1 MHFHLHPR
9 FTLLTYHHPSS
20 FERVEA
26 LYLYLFLFLL
36 LYFLL
41 RSASVMFDRS
51 NSLYVAC
58 TFCFESDANATRGF
72 EPAKSPYFLSTKPF
86 DDFLNMSSRR
96 NANESD
102 EDETSSA
109 SPSPS
114 SSPSAAAA
122 LEGMAEAIEKGAHLP
137 SVDERIKH
145 ALECPCVKP
154 LRDTSCREEFDLAL
168 TCFMK
173 ADEETRASDCA
184 DRFVALHQ
192 CMVKHSEEF
201 KEFAEELVKH
211 KNVEGPAQV

>member
-1 MHFHLHPR
+1 MI
-9 FTLLTYHHPSS
+9 
-20 FERVEA
+20 
-26 LYLYLFLFLL
+26 
-36 LYFLL
+36 
-41 RSASVMFDRS
+41 DRCS
-51 NSLYVAC
+51 NSLYVAG
-58 TFCFESDANATRGF
+58 TFCFECDARARGF
-72 EPAKSPYFLSTKPF
+72 CKVPILFEHDERNHSGRPLK
-86 DDFLNMSSRR
+86 NMSSRR

-114 SSPSAAAA
+114 PSPSAAAA

-173 ADEETRASDCA
+173 ADEATRASDCA

>member
-1 MHFHLHPR
+1 
-9 FTLLTYHHPSS
+9 
-20 FERVEA
+20 
-26 LYLYLFLFLL
+26 
-36 LYFLL
+36 
-41 RSASVMFDRS
+41 
-51 NSLYVAC
+51 
-58 TFCFESDANATRGF
+58 
-72 EPAKSPYFLSTKPF
+72 
-86 DDFLNMSSRR
+86 MSSRR
-96 NANESD
+96 NAKESD
-102 EDETSSA
+102 KDETSSA

-184 DRFVALHQ
+184 TGSWRCTSAWL
-192 CMVKHSEEF
+192 SI
-201 KEFAEELVKH
+201 ARSLR
-211 KNVEGPAQV
+211 NSRRSW